1 VQNFVEEQGRKEVP
15 RPWPDLPPD
24 QCTRLSRNDHPYFFE
39 DDVEH
44 WVLWTLGSE
53 RVTDDELQV
62 AVSELQENGVL
73 QWTSFQN
80 PPALM
85 SIPEVQ
91 HAHIILQR
99 PQESP

>member
-1 VQNFVEEQGRKEVP
+1 M
-15 RPWPDLPPD
+15 
-24 QCTRLSRNDHPYFFE
+24 
-39 DDVEH
+39 EH
-44 WVLWTLGSE
+44 WVLWKLGSE
-53 RVTDDELQV
+53 RVTDDELQM
-62 AVSELQENGVL
+62 AVSELQEDGVL

-99 PQESP
+99 PQEWH